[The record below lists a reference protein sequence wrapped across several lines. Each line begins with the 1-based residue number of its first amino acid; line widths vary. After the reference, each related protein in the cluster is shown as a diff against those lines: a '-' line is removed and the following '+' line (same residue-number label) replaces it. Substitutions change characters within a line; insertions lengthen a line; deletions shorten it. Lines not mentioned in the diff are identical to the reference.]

1 MGLRRFVDES
11 EAGVETPII
20 DNGWRLSEGIRRRIA
35 LARALITDGKLV
47 VFDEPTESFDTA
59 GVKVVHNILGA
70 LAKSGSTVIIMSHDR
85 NIVQGKH
92 MVIDLDEKPV
102 PKVYI
107 VDPKSAA
114 KKRKNDISGEASV

>member
-70 LAKSGSTVIIMSHDR
+70 LAKAGSTVIIMSHDR